1 MAPREALRNAEHER
15 KSECSAQAT
24 PDEGVLLGGTD
35 AVGSSSEQGAHRI
48 DGRRATCECG
58 HYGGTHRPPETS
70 EVLVPLGEAN
80 EQEDEGVREEVDLT
94 RFGGQFVV
102 SLSDS
107 LPSSNV

>member
-70 EVLVPLGEAN
+70 EVLVPLGEAMSRKTKEFARN
-80 EQEDEGVREEVDLT
+80 GPHPFRWTVC
-94 RFGGQFVV
+94 
-102 SLSDS
+102 SLSFR
-107 LPSSNV
+107 LFALI

>member
-1 MAPREALRNAEHER
+1 
-15 KSECSAQAT
+15 
-24 PDEGVLLGGTD
+24 LLGGTD